1 MKIKRTQVG
10 IIGAGPAGLTLARL
24 LFERGISSVILEAK
38 DRNYVESR
46 IRAGVLEEGS
56 VQLLGRAKADN
67 RLQSNA
73 QLHKGIE
80 LSVNGNRT
88 RINLKKFSGG
98 KHVTVYGQT
107 EITIDLIKVHKS
119 LGGEIIFDA
128 SNVLPRDFET
138 KTPIIDYESDGEAA
152 ELHCDFI
159 AGCDGFHGIS
169 RPSIPQKR
177 LKFFERVYPYSW
189 LGILAEAEPPSKE
202 LIYASHEKGF
212 ALYSMRPPTRSR
224 LYLQCSNDTIL
235 DEWPDNRV
243 WDELR
248 CRLGVDDGN
257 LIHEGEVLEKSITPM
272 RSFVTEPMQYEN
284 LFLAGDAAHIVPPTG
299 AKGLNLALSDIFYLS
314 NALIAFYDTGS
325 KKELDYY
332 SKTAL
337 SRVWKTERFSWWMT
351 SMLHKSAETNT
362 FENRIRLAELE
373 YLLSS
378 EAALTS
384 LAENYT
390 GLPY

>member
-38 DRNYVESR
+38 DRKYVESR

-56 VQLLGRAKADN
+56 VQLLGQAKADN

-80 LSVNGNRT
+80 VSVNGNRT

-107 EITIDLIKVHKS
+107 EITIDLIKVHMK
-119 LGGEIIFDA
+119 LGGEIIFEA
-128 SNVLPRDFET
+128 SNVSPRGFET
-138 KTPIIDYESDGEAA
+138 KNPIIDYESNGEAT

-169 RPSIPQKR
+169 RPSIPQKQ

-272 RSFVTEPMQYEN
+272 RSFVTEPMQYGN

-351 SMLHKSAETNT
+351 SMLHKSAATDT

>member
-56 VQLLGRAKADN
+56 VQLLGQAKADN

-80 LSVNGNRT
+80 VSVNGNRT

-107 EITIDLIKVHKS
+107 EITIDLIKVHMK
-119 LGGEIIFDA
+119 LGGEIIFEA

-138 KTPIIDYESDGEAA
+138 KNPIIDYESNGEAT

-169 RPSIPQKR
+169 RTSIPQKQ

-272 RSFVTEPMQYEN
+272 RSFVTEPMQYGN

>member
-38 DRNYVESR
+38 DRKYVESR

-56 VQLLGRAKADN
+56 VQLLGQAKADN

-80 LSVNGNRT
+80 VSVNGNRT

-107 EITIDLIKVHKS
+107 EITIDLIKVHMK
-119 LGGEIIFDA
+119 LGGEIIFEA

-138 KTPIIDYESDGEAA
+138 KNPIIDYESNGEAT

-169 RPSIPQKR
+169 RPSIPQKQ

-248 CRLGVDDGN
+248 YRLGVDDGN

-272 RSFVTEPMQYEN
+272 RSFVTEPMQYGN

-351 SMLHKSAETNT
+351 SMLHKSAATDT

>member
-107 EITIDLIKVHKS
+107 EITIDLIKVHMK
-119 LGGEIIFDA
+119 LGGEIIFEA

-138 KTPIIDYESDGEAA
+138 KNPIIDYESNGEAT

-169 RPSIPQKR
+169 RPSIPQKQ

-248 CRLGVDDGN
+248 YRLGVDNGN

-272 RSFVTEPMQYEN
+272 RSFVTEPMQYGN

-314 NALIAFYDTGS
+314 NALISFYDTGS

-351 SMLHKSAETNT
+351 SMLHKSAATDT

>member
-56 VQLLGRAKADN
+56 VQLLGQAKADN

-80 LSVNGNRT
+80 VSVNGNRT

-107 EITIDLIKVHKS
+107 EITIDLIKVHMK
-119 LGGEIIFDA
+119 LGGEIIFEA

-138 KTPIIDYESDGEAA
+138 KNPIIDYESNGEAT

-169 RPSIPQKR
+169 RTSIPQKQ

-248 CRLGVDDGN
+248 YRLGVDDGN

-272 RSFVTEPMQYEN
+272 RSFVTEPMQYGN

-351 SMLHKSAETNT
+351 SMLHKSAATDT

>member
-1 MKIKRTQVG
+1 M
-10 IIGAGPAGLTLARL
+10 
-24 LFERGISSVILEAK
+24 
-38 DRNYVESR
+38 
-46 IRAGVLEEGS
+46 
-56 VQLLGRAKADN
+56 
-67 RLQSNA
+67 
-73 QLHKGIE
+73 
-80 LSVNGNRT
+80 
-88 RINLKKFSGG
+88 
-98 KHVTVYGQT
+98 
-107 EITIDLIKVHKS
+107 
-119 LGGEIIFDA
+119 
-128 SNVLPRDFET
+128 
-138 KTPIIDYESDGEAA
+138 
-152 ELHCDFI
+152 
-159 AGCDGFHGIS
+159 
-169 RPSIPQKR
+169 
-177 LKFFERVYPYSW
+177 
-189 LGILAEAEPPSKE
+189 AEAEPPSKE

-248 CRLGVDDGN
+248 YRLGVDDGN

-272 RSFVTEPMQYEN
+272 RSFVTEPMQYGN

-351 SMLHKSAETNT
+351 SMLHKSAETDT

>member
-38 DRNYVESR
+38 DRKYVESR

-56 VQLLGRAKADN
+56 VQLLGQAKADN

-80 LSVNGNRT
+80 VSVNGNRT

-107 EITIDLIKVHKS
+107 EITIDLIKVHMK
-119 LGGEIIFDA
+119 LGGEIIFEA

-138 KTPIIDYESDGEAA
+138 KNPIIDYESNGEAT

-169 RPSIPQKR
+169 RTSIPQKQ

-248 CRLGVDDGN
+248 YRLGVDDGN

-272 RSFVTEPMQYEN
+272 RSFVTEPMQYGN

-351 SMLHKSAETNT
+351 SMLHKSAATDT

>member
-56 VQLLGRAKADN
+56 VQLLGQAKADN

-80 LSVNGNRT
+80 VSVNGNRT

-107 EITIDLIKVHKS
+107 EITIDLIKVHMK
-119 LGGEIIFDA
+119 LGGEIIFEA

-138 KTPIIDYESDGEAA
+138 KNPIIDYESNGEAT

-169 RPSIPQKR
+169 RTSIPQKQ

-272 RSFVTEPMQYEN
+272 RSFVTEPMQYGN

-351 SMLHKSAETNT
+351 SMLHKSAATDT